1 MNELDFSQ
9 YRQCIS
15 LVAQDFC
22 RYYLPVRYNI
32 GLSDYGRMNHDEELY
47 AASQK
52 GGAYEFVSGFSERL
66 DQLLGTQYH
75 NGVELSGG
83 QWQKL
88 SISRGYFK
96 QGSFLIM
103 DEPTSALDAVAEERV
118 YNQFVGLSGAST
130 AVFVSH
136 RMASAQLADKIA
148 CIKDGQIVE
157 FGSHDEL
164 MAKGGYYARLYL
176 QQAELYK

>member
-1 MNELDFSQ
+1 M
-9 YRQCIS
+9 
-15 LVAQDFC
+15 
-22 RYYLPVRYNI
+22 
-32 GLSDYGRMNHDEELY
+32 Y
-47 AASQK
+47 AASEK
-52 GGAYEFVSGFSERL
+52 GGAYEFISGFPGRL

-75 NGVELSGG
+75 DGMELSGG

-103 DEPTSALDAVAEERV
+103 DEPTSALDAAAEERV
-118 YNQFVGLSGAST
+118 YNQFVSLSEKST

-157 FGSHDEL
+157 FGSHHEL
-164 MAKGGYYARLYL
+164 MAKGGYYAALYL